1 MREGNNHHPYGMGD
15 VHVYLQS
22 DMFRFWRT
30 PTHGTLQAPLS
41 RREAGLRRYC
51 VYVQVRIGM
60 MIRTCLGGGDAT
72 TGMQHAIRCYRI
84 FVMLRFAAMGGTW
97 RRYVAHVCE

>member
-1 MREGNNHHPYGMGD
+1 
-15 VHVYLQS
+15 
-22 DMFRFWRT
+22 MFMFICKVT
-30 PTHGTLQAPLS
+30 CLGSGEPFHDTLQKDLAGTPS
-41 RREAGLRRYC
+41 HREAGLRRYC

-84 FVMLRFAAMGGTW
+84 FVMLRFATMGGTW
-97 RRYVAHVCE
+97 RRYVAHVCEAIGAV